1 MNMNQKNDECESCN
15 TNCDTPD
22 LLEVKGVKK
31 LVRHRYF
38 QPAFQI
44 ATMVFFIAII
54 IAGLTGGQYTRFS
67 REDDFATVIVW
78 DVWHPLLAFS
88 ILFVGRLWCFACPLG
103 AISEWTRRRFSLNR
117 RYPDKFRNLW
127 IAIILFI
134 VISAAT
140 KHLFRFERN
149 PLATA
154 LLLLFFIGL
163 SIAISL
169 VYEKRTF
176 CRFICPT
183 GLILGVFS
191 LISGTELR
199 VKSKKVCSDHSE
211 KECLT
216 GNENGHG
223 CSMYEFPQTL
233 KCNSFCIFCTECIKT
248 CSKDNIRIS
257 TRKFGADILKLR
269 KPHLDEAFFI
279 HSIIVILLFKIG
291 MERAPFRYRIIDFVN
306 LVGLDRNLMALLIF
320 TGLSIAAILLMYLI
334 NRSVHSRETTSHL
347 KDYVMYT
354 YALIP
359 LGLGIYLIDNTFKAI
374 RGVFYLISQA
384 SHPFGM
390 ELFQFNQPAIPYEA
404 INFFQILLLLAGF
417 VASLH
422 FGFSMG
428 EKNGERV
435 AFSNIL
441 PLVVVALIYAL
452 IALRI
457 LTLDILSY

>member
-1 MNMNQKNDECESCN
+1 MSQKNDGCKSCN
-15 TNCDTPD
+15 ERSGTPD

-31 LVRHRYF
+31 LFKRRYF
-38 QPAFQI
+38 QPAVQI
-44 ATMVFFIAII
+44 VAMVFFIFII
-54 IAGLTGGQYTRFS
+54 IAGLTGGQDTRFS
-67 REDDFATVIVW
+67 GEDDFATVIVW

-103 AISEWTRRRFSLNR
+103 AISEWTRRTFSLNR
-117 RYPDKFRNLW
+117 RYPEKFRNLW

-140 KHLFRFERN
+140 KHLLRFERN

-154 LLLLFFIGL
+154 LLLLSFIGL
-163 SIAISL
+163 SIVISL

-183 GLILGVFS
+183 GIILGVFS
-191 LISGTELR
+191 MISGTELR
-199 VKSKKVCSDHSE
+199 VKSRKVCSNHSE

-233 KCNSFCIFCTECIKT
+233 DRNSYCILCTECIKT

-279 HSIIVILLFKIG
+279 HSIMVILLFKIG

-306 LVGLDRNLMALLIF
+306 FVGLDRNLMALLVF
-320 TGLSIAAILLMYLI
+320 TGLSIVAIGLMYLI
-334 NRSVHSRETTSHL
+334 NKAVHSKESTSHL

-359 LGLGIYLIDNTFKAI
+359 LGLGIYLIDNTFKVI

-384 SHPFGM
+384 SQPFGM
-390 ELFQFNQPAIPYEA
+390 ELFQFNTPAIPYEA
-404 INFFQILLLLAGF
+404 INFFQILLLLGGF
-417 VASLH
+417 AASLY

-428 EKNGERV
+428 GKDGKKV
-435 AFSNIL
+435 VFSNIL
-441 PLVVVALIYAL
+441 PLMFVAMIYTL